1 MPDTQSGLRLG
12 SKIQLRDFG
21 GVTTAFISAEGNG
34 TSGLPGKIYFVNYST
49 TKNWWLGVDQYYM
62 GVFDDQTDYLKDEL
76 VVFGNQ
82 LYKAKTNI
90 SANAW
95 QPSLWELQDT
105 HTDFLGYVPN
115 DLSLIHI

>member
-95 QPSLWELQDT
+95 QTSLWELQDT